1 MIIKISHDGLINC
14 PPGRAFKKE
23 YVNYIFGQ
31 LPKREVR
38 ISLAAFPNNPPHVG
52 TLITF
57 SLAFSL
63 AQRLEKLGK
72 SVTVV
77 LGLVDTETSFS
88 TDKFIL
94 EDIEYQKS
102 LASAGKFNNYLAD
115 FEELLNKLSSYYGNL
130 NYEIVKMSSLSL
142 HPKVPEIISKIIN
155 EKEKI
160 ESLLFPE
167 TRGLGLRSACS
178 QCGLAD
184 RYGVNNCYED
194 TSISFFCPQ
203 HDRYSIDIQ
212 KDGLQKLEFETPLR
226 NLIRGLLYT
235 EDNQERDVPYSW
247 LRITGS
253 DHAGFYQEQ
262 TFYKGA
268 ALLGADIAN
277 SPLIV
282 YTPLVVDWTGA
293 KLSKSILI
301 EGGYKCLI
309 DQGLEYFFNWQ
320 RFREKFGDE
329 GLRKLFKEVDLWLEE
344 PSKLFRSYTIFY
356 FIELFKE
363 EKVITSDIQLEEET
377 WISLQEAQVEV
388 FPKYDI

>member
-1 MIIKISHDGLINC
+1 MIIKISHNGLINC

-23 YVNYIFGQ
+23 YVNCIFGQ

-77 LGLVDTETSFS
+77 LGLVDTETAFS

-102 LASAGKFNNYLAD
+102 LASTGKINNYLAD
-115 FEELLNKLSSYYGNL
+115 FEELLKKLSSYFGKL
-130 NYEIVKMSSLSL
+130 NYEI
-142 HPKVPEIISKIIN
+142 IISKIIN

-160 ESLLFPE
+160 GSLLFPE
-167 TRGLGLRSACS
+167 TKRLGLRSACS

-184 RYGVNNCYED
+184 RYGLNNCYED
-194 TSISFFCPQ
+194 TRISFFCPR

-212 KDGLQKLEFETPLR
+212 KDGSQKLEFETPLR

-235 EDNQERDVPYSW
+235 EDNQETDVPYSW

-262 TFYKGA
+262 TFYK
-268 ALLGADIAN
+268 
-277 SPLIV
+277 
-282 YTPLVVDWTGA
+282 
-293 KLSKSILI
+293 
-301 EGGYKCLI
+301 
-309 DQGLEYFFNWQ
+309 
-320 RFREKFGDE
+320 
-329 GLRKLFKEVDLWLEE
+329 
-344 PSKLFRSYTIFY
+344 
-356 FIELFKE
+356 
-363 EKVITSDIQLEEET
+363 
-377 WISLQEAQVEV
+377 
-388 FPKYDI
+388 

>member
-1 MIIKISHDGLINC
+1 MIIKISHDGLISH

-77 LGLVDTETSFS
+77 LGLVDTEATFS

-102 LASAGKFNNYLAD
+102 LASTGKINNYLAD
-115 FEELLNKLSSYYGNL
+115 FEELLKKLSSYFGNL

-142 HPKVPEIISKIIN
+142 HPKVPKIISKIIN

-160 ESLLFPE
+160 GSLLFPE
-167 TRGLGLRSACS
+167 TGGLGLRSACS
-178 QCGLAD
+178 QCGLVD
-184 RYGVNNCYED
+184 KYGVNNCYED
-194 TSISFFCPQ
+194 TRISFYCPR

-212 KDGLQKLEFETPLR
+212 KDGSQKLEFETPLR

-235 EDNQERDVPYSW
+235 EDNQEKDVSYSW

-268 ALLGADIAN
+268 SLLGADITN

-282 YTPLVVDWTGA
+282 YSPLVVDWTGA

-309 DQGLEYFFNWQ
+309 DQGLEYLFNWR
-320 RFREKFGDE
+320 RFKEKFGDE

>member
-1 MIIKISHDGLINC
+1 
-14 PPGRAFKKE
+14 FKKE
-23 YVNYIFGQ
+23 YVNYIFDY
-31 LPKREVR
+31 LPKKEIRLSVGT
-38 ISLAAFPNNPPHVG
+38 LPNSSPHFG

-77 LGLVDTETSFS
+77 VGLVDTGSLP
-88 TDKFIL
+88 TDRFIL

-102 LASAGKFNNYLAD
+102 LASTGKINNYLTD
-115 FEELLNKLSSYYGNL
+115 FEELLKKLSSYFGNL
-130 NYEIVKMSSLSL
+130 NYEIVNQSSLSL
-142 HPKVPEIISKIIN
+142 HLKAPEIINKIIN

-160 ESLLFPE
+160 GSLLFPE
-167 TRGLGLRSACS
+167 TKRLGLRSACS

-184 RYGVNNCYED
+184 RYGLNNCYED
-194 TSISFFCPQ
+194 TRINFFCPR

-212 KDGLQKLEFETPLR
+212 KDGLQRLEFETPLR

-235 EDNQERDVPYSW
+235 EDNQEKNVPYSW
-247 LRITGS
+247 LRVTGS
-253 DHAGFYQEQ
+253 DQAGFYQEQ
-262 TFYKGA
+262 IFYKGA
-268 ALLGADIAN
+268 ALLGIDITN

-282 YTPLVVDWTGA
+282 YSPLVVDWAGV
-293 KLSKSILI
+293 KLSKSILVK
-301 EGGYKCLI
+301 GGYKYLI
-309 DQGLEYFFNWQ
+309 DQQLEYLINYQ
-320 RFREKFGDE
+320 RFRKKFGDE

-344 PSKLFRSYTIFY
+344 PSRLFRSYTIFY
-356 FIELFKE
+356 FAELFKE